1 MGSRGTRGIGDRGED
16 SALRML
22 LAKGYELV
30 ERNYRTRYGEIDLI
44 LREGECLVFV
54 EVKLRRGAAFG
65 DPAEAVTPRK
75 QETIRSI
82 AEQYIVEREPDFEEA
97 RFDVI
102 GIQEG
107 AGTPEVRHIEGAF

>member
-1 MGSRGTRGIGDRGED
+1 
-16 SALRML
+16 ML
-22 LAKGYELV
+22 LSKGYELV

-44 LREGECLVFV
+44 LRDGECLVFV
-54 EVKLRRGAAFG
+54 EVKLRRGTAFG

-75 QETIRSI
+75 QQTIRSI
-82 AEQYIVEREPDFEEA
+82 AKQYLAEREPVFDEA

-107 AGTPEVRHIEGAF
+107 GESPEVRHIEGAF